1 MQRTHVA
8 AALLVALVVVGCDST
23 PGDPLDPRTDIAA
36 LLHGGPA
43 AGQLPGLSLPGLVYS
58 AVHKVYSEQGA
69 AAARALVADLRRLE
83 EQGRG
88 ARQIAERET
97 ATARLRA
104 IRVEELRIVL
114 RVFGELIVLRI
125 IDAVVADAAAV
136 ERSIGEAEAAG
147 GLLPRAREHL
157 AQLDAWLAEA
167 AAAAERRDAFAAL
180 DAATQAAASADAARH
195 ALAGGRRIAGV
206 DELFEQAAAQL
217 HDRDGPDATRAELA
231 AFNRRRRHADEVVR
245 AGDRDAAYDAL
256 RSLRDEQIR
265 IVLNAL
271 GPESVPPLL
280 DQIETRIAEL
290 DTAVAQAM
298 ASGRDV
304 TRLDRMSAAARDLL
318 QRAMTSMQAGDAAA
332 ALDLASHAAGL
343 VNAARGAL
351 SF

>member
-1 MQRTHVA
+1 MQRAHVA
-8 AALLVALVVVGCDST
+8 VALLVALVVVGCDST
-23 PGDPLDPRTDIAA
+23 PGDPLDPRTDITA

-69 AAARALVADLRRLE
+69 AATRVLVTDLRRLE

-88 ARQIAERET
+88 ARQIADRET

-104 IRVEELRIVL
+104 IRDEELRIVL
-114 RVFGELIVLRI
+114 RVFGEAIVLRI
-125 IDAVVADAAAV
+125 IDAVVSDAGAV
-136 ERSIGEAEAAG
+136 ERSIAETESSG
-147 GLLPRAREHL
+147 RLLPRAREHL

-195 ALAGGRRIAGV
+195 TLAGVRRIAGI
-206 DELFEQAAAQL
+206 DELFEQAAARLQ
-217 HDRDGPDATRAELA
+217 DRNGPEATRAELA
-231 AFNRRRRHADEVVR
+231 TFNRRRRDADEVVR
-245 AGDRDAAYDAL
+245 TGDRDAAYNAL
-256 RSLRDEQIR
+256 RSLRDEQVR
-265 IVLNAL
+265 IVLIAL

-280 DQIETRIAEL
+280 GQIETGIAEL
-290 DTAVAQAM
+290 DIALARAL

-332 ALDLASHAAGL
+332 ALDLGSHAAGL